1 LSGLKSYI
9 KDIKEKVNEGL
20 FSPLFIRLANLYYH
34 DGQYDKCINI
44 CNIGLII
51 FPDYITAKILLL
63 KSLLKLEYI
72 TEAENILRE
81 LEDKFPE
88 LETIINYREELN
100 QLKKSS
106 KQEKIYYPNK
116 ISVNLDFYNY
126 SKKLNDLIENNS
138 QNNIDTEELLEKI
151 STNNLT
157 GIFEAGSFEK
167 FKSDFDSLRLEPLK
181 QQKEKTVDTESKGK
195 QLQAETQG
203 FFSRIKIITE
213 TLADILAKQ
222 GFFKEAF
229 EAYNLLLQSDTSNKR
244 RIQEKLFELERNY

>member
-1 LSGLKSYI
+1 LSGLNSYI
-9 KDIKEKVNEGL
+9 KDIKDKVNQEL

-51 FPDYITAKILLL
+51 YPDYITTKILLL

-81 LEDKFPE
+81 LEDKFPDMV
-88 LETIINYREELN
+88 IIRNYRAELN
-100 QLKKSS
+100 QLKKSN

-116 ISVNLDFYNY
+116 INVNLDFHNY
-126 SKKLNDLIENNS
+126 SKKLNDLIEKDILTNVN
-138 QNNIDTEELLEKI
+138 LEDLIEKLA
-151 STNNLT
+151 SNNLS
-157 GIFEAGSFEK
+157 GIFEVGSFER
-167 FKSDFDSLRLEPLK
+167 FSGDFNMLRLEPVK
-181 QQKEKTVDTESKGK
+181 QQKEKPEEIENNRKNLTG
-195 QLQAETQG
+195 ETQG
-203 FFSRIKIITE
+203 FFSKIKIITE

-229 EAYNLLLQSDTSNKR
+229 EAYNLLLQSDTANKR
-244 RIQEKLFELERNY
+244 RIQEKLFELERHY

>member
-1 LSGLKSYI
+1 MSGLKSYI
-9 KDIKEKVNEGL
+9 KEIQEKVNKEL

-51 FPDYITAKILLL
+51 FPDYITTKILLL

-88 LETIINYREELN
+88 LEIISSYREDLN
-100 QLKKSS
+100 QLRKTN

-138 QNNIDTEELLEKI
+138 SEIIGTEELLEKI
-151 STNNLT
+151 STNNLA
-157 GIFEAGSFEK
+157 GIFEPNFFEK
-167 FKSDFDSLRLEPLK
+167 FKNDFDKLRLEPLK
-181 QQKEKTVDTESKGK
+181 QQKEKSEETESKGK
-195 QLQAETQG
+195 QSQKETQG

-229 EAYNLLLQSDTSNKR
+229 EAYNLLLQSETSNKR
-244 RIQEKLFELERNY
+244 RIQEKLYELERNY